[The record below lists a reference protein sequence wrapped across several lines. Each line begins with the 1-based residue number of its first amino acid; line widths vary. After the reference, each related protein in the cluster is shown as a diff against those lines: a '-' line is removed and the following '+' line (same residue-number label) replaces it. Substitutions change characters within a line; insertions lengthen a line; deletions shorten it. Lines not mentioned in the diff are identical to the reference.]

1 MYLLFCFRLRVFTF
15 AGFIVFCIMMF
26 CIMMFCIMMFGFT
39 AQPLLA
45 RLLAPFILLT

>member
-15 AGFIVFCIMMF
+15 AGLIVF

>member
-26 CIMMFCIMMFGFT
+26 CIIMFGFT

-45 RLLAPFILLT
+45 RLFAPFTLLT

>member
-26 CIMMFCIMMFGFT
+26 CIMMFGFT